1 VSGPFEGLRGAAFP
15 FRIGP
20 GGGVA
25 MSEGEQ
31 KVRENIRVVIGT
43 RLGERPMLR
52 QFGTRVPGL
61 VHDPNDEVLVEIV
74 TKQAVEALLQWEPRI
89 VVTGTS
95 VERDPDVGVLQL
107 RLDYVH
113 TNEQM
118 AGSAI
123 LPLG

>member
-1 VSGPFEGLRGAAFP
+1 VSGAFEGVRGAAFP
-15 FRIGP
+15 FRIEPDGS
-20 GGGVA
+20 VA
-25 MSEGEQ
+25 MSQGEQ

-43 RLGERPMLR
+43 RIGERPMLR
-52 QFGTRVPGL
+52 AFGTRVPGL
-61 VHDPNDEVLVEIV
+61 VQDPNDEVMVEIV

-95 VERDPDVGVLQL
+95 VERDPDLGVLQL

-113 TNEQM
+113 ANEQM
-118 AGSAI
+118 ADSAI

>member
-1 VSGPFEGLRGAAFP
+1 MNGLDGVRGAAFP

-43 RLGERPMLR
+43 RIGERPMLR
-52 QFGTRVPGL
+52 EFGTRVPGL
-61 VHDPNDEVLVEIV
+61 VHEPNDDIVVEII

-89 VVTGTS
+89 LVTGST
-95 VERDPDVGVLQL
+95 VERDPDVGMLQL

-113 TNEQM
+113 SNEQM
-118 AGSAI
+118 GGSAI